1 MVFSHTFRI
10 PHYWPLFG
18 VARST
23 VCIIVHTTVNAIVNV
38 LLRKYIVFPTGQH
51 LSAVVNDF
59 DTFHNVLELL
69 MAVIYLS
76 VHMLSITLITII
88 AKAGTS
94 S

>member
-1 MVFSHTFRI
+1 M
-10 PHYWPLFG
+10 L
-18 VARST
+18 
-23 VCIIVHTTVNAIVNV
+23 TTVNAIVNV

-76 VHMLSITLITII
+76 VHMLHTDYYNRKGWYFMII
-88 AKAGTS
+88 QAVVDS
-94 S
+94 E